1 MRGADYAHRRD
12 VLAGGLASGRSLASY
27 ETSEAR
33 VLPPP
38 LGHRARVPT
47 RVVRLYTGPEC
58 SGVLPRPLDQEASV
72 VYSYWTV
79 RASQDPRLAVGLIG
93 LGNMGT
99 AFAERL
105 LDAGYP
111 LVVSNR
117 TPGKAQALAARGAV
131 LAASPAQLVEQVDVI
146 LTSLADD
153 DAFDAV
159 ATEVI
164 AAARPGSVLVD
175 LSTVSPAASARVAER
190 AEAASVGYVRAP
202 VSGNPSVVRAGN
214 LSFIVSGASADIDR
228 VEPALRA
235 IGPTVHRVGDGE
247 QARTVKLAIN
257 LMIAGL
263 AQLISEALVLGE
275 AAGVPRAVLLE
286 VMGSSAVGA
295 PFVKYKTE
303 ALVRDDFSATFT
315 TALMEKDID
324 LALDAADEAGI
335 ELPLTKEMKVHLRAA
350 IDAGY
355 ADDDFIVL
363 FRHLRNASGLSNT
376 SERHDQEVLR

>member
-1 MRGADYAHRRD
+1 M
-12 VLAGGLASGRSLASY
+12 
-27 ETSEAR
+27 
-33 VLPPP
+33 
-38 LGHRARVPT
+38 
-47 RVVRLYTGPEC
+47 
-58 SGVLPRPLDQEASV
+58 
-72 VYSYWTV
+72 
-79 RASQDPRLAVGLIG
+79 GLIG

-214 LSFIVSGASADIDR
+214 LSFIVSGAAAPTSIASSRPSGRSAR
-228 VEPALRA
+228 PCTASVTESRL
-235 IGPTVHRVGDGE
+235 GP
-247 QARTVKLAIN
+247 
-257 LMIAGL
+257 
-263 AQLISEALVLGE
+263 
-275 AAGVPRAVLLE
+275 
-286 VMGSSAVGA
+286 SSS
-295 PFVKYKTE
+295 
-303 ALVRDDFSATFT
+303 RS
-315 TALMEKDID
+315 I
-324 LALDAADEAGI
+324 
-335 ELPLTKEMKVHLRAA
+335 
-350 IDAGY
+350 
-355 ADDDFIVL
+355 
-363 FRHLRNASGLSNT
+363 
-376 SERHDQEVLR
+376 